1 MERMIDSESAEE
13 GLEVVLEGGSG
24 FILSVVESTG
34 DLHDEGGE
42 LVGGDGLER
51 GSDVR
56 VEVIVSVVADPERRQ
71 AGDVVVELV
80 RDGQRFSERGDGL
93 AKERRLGS
101 LVLFERRL
109 VVLLLPGDLIDLT
122 ADRGLG

>member
-1 MERMIDSESAEE
+1 
-13 GLEVVLEGGSG
+13 
-24 FILSVVESTG
+24 
-34 DLHDEGGE
+34 
-42 LVGGDGLER
+42 LER

-80 RDGQRFSERGDGL
+80 RDGQRFGERGDGL

-109 VVLLLPGDLIDLT
+109 VVLLLPGDLVDLT